1 MARGGTSGTPHALS
15 RSRCTAV
22 FAGPAAKSH
31 PVPALLQN
39 SGLRLVAS
47 HTSYPCVD
55 HSLRRVSPRR
65 HLFTLRNGRQTRT
78 RALVLPTRECRCCEL
93 ERGVLC
99 EPHAASTLA
108 HQHFCA
114 RCRSVHAACVACGG
128 AGGVCEASNWV
139 YERVHMCTDR
149 KGGRGSGAYHPT
161 SAVTPHTSLAS
172 VELLAPKQGYT
183 R

>member
-1 MARGGTSGTPHALS
+1 MRRPQSTQGFAETP
-15 RSRCTAV
+15 TAV
-22 FAGPAAKSH
+22 M
-31 PVPALLQN
+31 
-39 SGLRLVAS
+39 
-47 HTSYPCVD
+47 TSM
-55 HSLRRVSPRR
+55 LSPRR

-108 HQHFCA
+108 HQHSCA

-139 YERVHMCTDR
+139 YERVRMCTDR

>member
-1 MARGGTSGTPHALS
+1 MAVVSSVLEVYSTVVLTQTCSQVTVGDTTEVRD
-15 RSRCTAV
+15 R
-22 FAGPAAKSH
+22 AK
-31 PVPALLQN
+31 
-39 SGLRLVAS
+39 
-47 HTSYPCVD
+47 
-55 HSLRRVSPRR
+55 
-65 HLFTLRNGRQTRT
+65 RQTRT

-108 HQHFCA
+108 HQHSCA

-139 YERVHMCTDR
+139 YERVRMCTDR
-149 KGGRGSGAYHPT
+149 KGGRGSGAYQPT

>member
-1 MARGGTSGTPHALS
+1 MRACSRRAKHWPRDTSVSHQLPVS
-15 RSRCTAV
+15 RPQSTHGLGNTFTAV
-22 FAGPAAKSH
+22 ITFA
-31 PVPALLQN
+31 
-39 SGLRLVAS
+39 AS
-47 HTSYPCVD
+47 I
-55 HSLRRVSPRR
+55 LRR

-139 YERVHMCTDR
+139 YERVRMCTDR

>member
-1 MARGGTSGTPHALS
+1 MSVYSVHILYAKQWPPARSVSHQLPVRRPQSTHGFAKTS
-15 RSRCTAV
+15 TAV
-22 FAGPAAKSH
+22 M
-31 PVPALLQN
+31 
-39 SGLRLVAS
+39 
-47 HTSYPCVD
+47 TSM
-55 HSLRRVSPRR
+55 LSPRR

>member
-1 MARGGTSGTPHALS
+1 MGSGSAAAEHLTNPAKGKRPREMPTVVGDRSACAAGVILITFATSIL
-15 RSRCTAV
+15 
-22 FAGPAAKSH
+22 
-31 PVPALLQN
+31 
-39 SGLRLVAS
+39 
-47 HTSYPCVD
+47 
-55 HSLRRVSPRR
+55 RR
-65 HLFTLRNGRQTRT
+65 HLLTLRNGRQTRT
-78 RALVLPTRECRCCEL
+78 RALVFSTRECRCCEL

-99 EPHAASTLA
+99 EPHAASTPA
-108 HQHFCA
+108 APPFCA

-139 YERVHMCTDR
+139 YERVRMCTDR

-161 SAVTPHTSLAS
+161 GAVTPHTSLAS